1 MKLKLNYNM
10 LSDKRFIDCYNNTLS
25 VFILK
30 VLKILIDSKELGE
43 AQALFN
49 IKLMKLILRDAKI
62 KFLNDY
68 RYNTIIDVDNIELIN
83 NYPTSKKLLKFNDGA
98 KEIIEKIFNEV
109 KDKKYLSFDL
119 FSIKIKDI
127 IQIENQNYSNEI
139 IDSFFNYLTDKFSFI
154 TDENFDLNY
163 SNEVI
168 NYQDW
173 RLVPSY
179 NISKSILGSCKSILS
194 SDIIFTIKIKFC
206 ADGCDKPIDL
216 NIDESYSFDNL
227 ISEINNYI
235 KTYKR
240 KQRILKRIQK
250 DKNKYLN

>member
-1 MKLKLNYNM
+1 MKLKLDYNM

-30 VLKILIDSKELGE
+30 VLKILVDSKELGE

-49 IKLMKLILRDAKI
+49 IKLMKSILRDAKI
-62 KFLNDY
+62 KFLNEY
-68 RYNTIIDVDNIELIN
+68 HYNTVIDVDNIELIN

-98 KEIIEKIFNEV
+98 KQIIEKIFNEV

-119 FSIKIKDI
+119 FTLKIKDI
-127 IQIENQNYSNEI
+127 IQLENQNYSNEI
-139 IDSFFNYLTDKFSFI
+139 IDSFFNHLTDKFSFI
-154 TDENFDLNY
+154 TDEKFNLNY

-179 NISKSILGSCKSILS
+179 NICKSILGT
-194 SDIIFTIKIKFC
+194 DIIFTIKIKFC
-206 ADGCDKPIDL
+206 ADGCDKPVDL
-216 NIDESYSFDNL
+216 NIDESYSIDSL

-240 KQRILKRIQK
+240 KQRILKRIEK
-250 DKNKYLN
+250 NKNKYLN